1 MSAVSNSVQPIS
13 SAASTP
19 LRAPARSAPA
29 TRHIPHPMGATSRPL
44 LPSGMRVPSEGP
56 RPMQLNSNPMRR
68 RSSSGAIE
76 QHQLDEGAAR
86 GGLGAGGA
94 ANQRVGG
101 GKDRHQGGV
110 L

>member
-13 SAASTP
+13 SAASTR

-29 TRHIPHPMGATSRPL
+29 KRHIPHPMGATSRPL

-56 RPMQLNSNPMRR
+56 RPMRLNSNPIRR

-76 QHQLDEGAAR
+76 QHQLDQGAAP
-86 GGLGAGGA
+86 GGPGAGGGGEHPA
-94 ANQRVGG
+94 GG
-101 GKDRHQGGV
+101 GDEQHPGG
-110 L
+110 